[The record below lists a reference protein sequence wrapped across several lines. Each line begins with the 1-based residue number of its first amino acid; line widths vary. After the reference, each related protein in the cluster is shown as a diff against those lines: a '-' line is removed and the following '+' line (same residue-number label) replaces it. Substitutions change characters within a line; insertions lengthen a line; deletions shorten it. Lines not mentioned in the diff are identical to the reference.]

1 MRYASVASLTV
12 DSISVI
18 PGRHHT
24 SAVADV
30 CIIGPISGK
39 PEIGCGEPGIHNLG
53 PVVVGSGPLAE
64 PAIEPAQRVRPLAGP
79 MTGSGQARWFGPRND
94 SREC

>member
-18 PGRHHT
+18 PGRYRT

-30 CIIGPISGK
+30 RIIRPISGK

-64 PAIEPAQRVRPLAGP
+64 PVLEPAQRVRPLAGP
-79 MTGSGQARWFGPRND
+79 MTGSGQARWFGPRHD
-94 SREC
+94 SPEC